1 MMPPACGCRETGIAG
16 KKARIHTL
24 TGRREARRPAGQG
37 IAMDTSAA
45 GETKASTVDRA
56 EVARFAESA
65 DSWWDPSGEVPP
77 LHQLNAVRLAFIHDR
92 LAAQFGPDI
101 RATTAFAGWRLR
113 GGGWGGGVVRER
125 VARVGAAVTGID
137 AAGAALA
144 VARAHAEGAGLDI
157 EYRQTAAEDI
167 AAAGES
173 FDAVLALEIVEHV
186 ADPALFLAAAAR
198 LVRPGGAFIAATL
211 NRTPTAFVFGILG
224 AEYLLRWLPRG
235 THQWRKF
242 LRPSEVA
249 AGLRPH
255 GLTVKD
261 ISGLSYSPLAGRWTL
276 SHDLDVNYLLFAAKP

>member
-1 MMPPACGCRETGIAG
+1 MD
-16 KKARIHTL
+16 
-24 TGRREARRPAGQG
+24 RPA
-37 IAMDTSAA
+37 T

-56 EVARFAESA
+56 EIARFAESA
-65 DSWWDPSGEVPP
+65 NSWWDPSGAFQP
-77 LHQLNAVRLAFIHDR
+77 LHQLNPVRLAFIR
-92 LAAQFGPDI
+92 NCFAAQFGRDI
-101 RATTAFAGWRLR
+101 RAAKPLAGLRLLDIGC
-113 GGGWGGGVVRER
+113 GGGLVSEPM
-125 VARVGAAVTGID
+125 ARLGAAVTGID
-137 AAGAALA
+137 AAGEALA

-157 EYRQTAAEDI
+157 EYRQAAAEDL
-167 AAAGES
+167 AAAGDS

-211 NRTPTAFVFGILG
+211 NRTPKAFVFGILG

>member
-1 MMPPACGCRETGIAG
+1 MD
-16 KKARIHTL
+16 
-24 TGRREARRPAGQG
+24 RPA
-37 IAMDTSAA
+37 T

-56 EVARFAESA
+56 EIARFAESA
-65 DSWWDPSGEVPP
+65 NSWWDPSGAFQP
-77 LHQLNAVRLAFIHDR
+77 LHQLNPVRLAFIR
-92 LAAQFGPDI
+92 NCFAAQFGRDI
-101 RATTAFAGWRLR
+101 RAAKPLAGLRLLDIGC
-113 GGGWGGGVVRER
+113 GGGLVSEPM
-125 VARVGAAVTGID
+125 ARLGAAVTGID
-137 AAGAALA
+137 AAGEALA

-157 EYRQTAAEDI
+157 EYRQAAAEDL
-167 AAAGES
+167 AAAGDS

-211 NRTPTAFVFGILG
+211 NRTPKAFVFGILG

-249 AGLRPH
+249 AGLRSH

>member
-1 MMPPACGCRETGIAG
+1 MAETA
-16 KKARIHTL
+16 H
-24 TGRREARRPAGQG
+24 
-37 IAMDTSAA
+37 
-45 GETKASTVDRA
+45 STVDEA
-56 EVARFAESA
+56 EIERFSRIAEE
-65 DSWWDPSGEVPP
+65 WWDPTGKFAP
-77 LHQLNAVRLAFIHDR
+77 LHRLNPTRLGYIRDR
-92 LAAQFGPDI
+92 AAGHWQRDPLSGSPLQGLSLLDI
-101 RATTAFAGWRLR
+101 GC
-113 GGGWGGGVVRER
+113 GGGLLCEPM
-125 VARVGAAVTGID
+125 ARLGAAVTGID
-137 AAGAALA
+137 AAGEALA

-157 EYRQTAAEDI
+157 EYRQAAAEDL
-167 AAAGES
+167 AAAGDS

-211 NRTPTAFVFGILG
+211 NRTPKAFVFGILG